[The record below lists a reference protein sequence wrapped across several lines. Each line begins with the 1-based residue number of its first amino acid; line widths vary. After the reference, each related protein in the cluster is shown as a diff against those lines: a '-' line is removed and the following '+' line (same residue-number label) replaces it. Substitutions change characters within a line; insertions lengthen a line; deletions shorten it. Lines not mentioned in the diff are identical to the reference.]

1 MASKLQ
7 IVTEFSQKKTLELA
21 SVRGNWQRYL
31 KTAARIYKYP
41 FRDQL
46 LIHVQRPDATACATI
61 EFWNSRMDR
70 WVNRGSRGIAL
81 LDDSGYK
88 TRLKYVFDVSDTHPG
103 RHRPQ
108 EPQLWQMEPAYEEAV
123 LESISNSFEVEREPG
138 VSFVEQIC
146 SMSQAIAED
155 NLTDYL
161 EELRNTRE
169 DSFLEDLDD
178 LNLSVRLKTLL
189 ANSLAYTVL
198 TRCGYDADRYFDET
212 DFEFIHDFS
221 TYETV
226 SVLGNAS
233 NSISKMVL
241 LDIGRTVRQQERT
254 AKFAKRQNP
263 VYDRSTEEQPR
274 TARKEIEHHD
284 RGTDLHP
291 DRGVPVSR
299 PDLAGDGGGPDGQV
313 RDAAQDVPEGEQADA
328 VRPAAAGGQA
338 GRAPDGHRPE
348 GHRDGG
354 AADERAGAAEPG
366 GRGDEGHQS
375 DGVGTGHEQLQG
387 FGGGSGTPAADLQL
401 IPPAKQV
408 HNA

>member
-81 LDDSGYK
+81 LDDSGHK

-108 EPQLWQMEPAYEEAV
+108 EPQLWQMEPTYEEAV

-138 VSFVEQIC
+138 VSFEEQIC

-161 EELRNTRE
+161 EELR
-169 DSFLEDLDD
+169 
-178 LNLSVRLKTLL
+178 
-189 ANSLAYTVL
+189 
-198 TRCGYDADRYFDET
+198 
-212 DFEFIHDFS
+212 
-221 TYETV
+221 
-226 SVLGNAS
+226 AS
-233 NSISKMVL
+233 
-241 LDIGRTVRQQERT
+241 
-254 AKFAKRQNP
+254 P
-263 VYDRSTEEQPR
+263 
-274 TARKEIEHHD
+274 
-284 RGTDLHP
+284 
-291 DRGVPVSR
+291 
-299 PDLAGDGGGPDGQV
+299 
-313 RDAAQDVPEGEQADA
+313 
-328 VRPAAAGGQA
+328 
-338 GRAPDGHRPE
+338 
-348 GHRDGG
+348 
-354 AADERAGAAEPG
+354 
-366 GRGDEGHQS
+366 
-375 DGVGTGHEQLQG
+375 
-387 FGGGSGTPAADLQL
+387 
-401 IPPAKQV
+401 
-408 HNA
+408 